1 MGTPPT
7 HGHPCPLPPL
17 CSIGSAVSLV
27 EGDQRVKRVMGRY
40 FDPSSYTET
49 SSTHQCL
56 QVHRDLVLDRRDNA
70 ADIARRVHDLTGA
83 SVTLPCR
90 MHCIPPVTPLH
101 IAFFVSTDKRPSSAY
116 CCFALLSWLSQG
128 KPRHSH
134 GLCILPAHPLKRC
147 T

>member
-27 EGDQRVKRVMGRY
+27 EGDQRVKRVIGRY

-101 IAFFVSTDKRPSSAY
+101 IAFFCLNRQA
-116 CCFALLSWLSQG
+116 AE
-128 KPRHSH
+128 
-134 GLCILPAHPLKRC
+134 LCILLLCFAFVAFPRETQA
-147 T
+147 

>member
-1 MGTPPT
+1 M
-7 HGHPCPLPPL
+7 
-17 CSIGSAVSLV
+17 
-27 EGDQRVKRVMGRY
+27 KRVMGRY

-83 SVTLPCR
+83 SVALPCR

-101 IAFFVSTDKRPSSAY
+101 IVFISQKTTPSRPLHTAALL
-116 CCFALLSWLSQG
+116 CFAFVASPSETKSRSL
-128 KPRHSH
+128 H
-134 GLCILPAHPLKRC
+134 PACSPC

>member
-70 ADIARRVHDLTGA
+70 ADIARRVHDLTGESQVECA
-83 SVTLPCR
+83 
-90 MHCIPPVTPLH
+90 PLQ
-101 IAFFVSTDKRPSSAY
+101 D
-116 CCFALLSWLSQG
+116 ALHNVFISQQ
-128 KPRHSH
+128 
-134 GLCILPAHPLKRC
+134 I